1 MSNVKSDRAVSVS
14 GTINGIKMTNLGKCV
29 DLALRSVL
37 ISCNGCAYLG
47 VAPARRS
54 ELLKW

>member
-29 DLALRSVL
+29 DLALPSVL

-54 ELLKW
+54 EL